1 MVGDNERRSEV
12 IVRDSEG
19 ERRWK
24 INLQES
30 QYIYRHKYDTQ
41 NSDIYV
47 SQYSK
52 NNWGLEVRLL
62 LSCH

>member
-1 MVGDNERRSEV
+1 MTMREEVMV

-41 NSDIYV
+41 NYDICLTV
-47 SQYSK
+47 Q
-52 NNWGLEVRLL
+52 
-62 LSCH
+62 